1 MENYLLV
8 MGVSAGIYAL
18 MALGLN
24 VIWGMAGLVNL
35 GLVGFFA
42 VGAYVSALLTT
53 SFGLPIV
60 VGVLAGTVA
69 GALTGVAVAL
79 ITARLRGD
87 YLAIVTLGFAE
98 AIRMVA
104 DNEVWLTHGSDG
116 ISGIPGPFRSV
127 LTSTQYN
134 VVFLGIV
141 AALVTV
147 VFVLFERLSYSP
159 FGRVLRAIRDDEQV
173 AAVAGKWVIIYKV
186 QAFAIGCSALGM
198 AGALY
203 AHYTS
208 FIAPDIFVPL
218 LTLYIKLSL
227 LSGGVGSNRGA
238 IAGAVLVVAF
248 LEGTRFIIPWV
259 PGISAVQGAAL
270 REMLISGFLLVLL
283 RFRTQGLIPEV
294 SSHLPR
300 GDSPAS
306 LQKEPTRA

>member
-1 MENYLLV
+1 MENYLLAI
-8 MGVSAGIYAL
+8 GVSAGIYAL

-53 SFGLPIV
+53 SFGMPIW
-60 VGVLAGTVA
+60 VGVMAGTTA

-104 DNEVWLTHGSDG
+104 DNEVWMTHGSDG

-127 LTSTQYN
+127 LNSTQFN
-134 VVFLGIV
+134 MVFLGIV

-147 VFVLFERLSYSP
+147 VFVLCERLSYSP

-173 AAVAGKWVIIYKV
+173 AAVAGKWVIVYKV
-186 QAFAIGCSALGM
+186 KAFAIGCAVLGM

-227 LSGGVGSNRGA
+227 LAGGVGNNAGA
-238 IAGAVLVVAF
+238 IVGAVLVVSF
-248 LEGTRFIIPWV
+248 LESTRFIIPFV

-283 RFRTQGLIPEV
+283 RFRSQGLLPEA

-300 GDSPAS
+300 LDGPTP
-306 LQKEPTRA
+306 LQEEPTRV